1 MKILSVGTACWMLAS
16 LAAGTAA
23 AQGVDPSTAESARRV
38 AAGTCATCHGPGGNS
53 ETPKFPVLAAQR
65 EGYLAAQ
72 MKAFRDQSRGDADAI
87 AYMWGMAAPLS
98 DEMIAA
104 LARYYASRTP
114 APGRPGKAA
123 LVAQGRD
130 IYMKGIASEN
140 IPACGTCHGAR
151 AEGTGDFP
159 RLAGQHA
166 EYLIKQLYSFRNES
180 RNVAVMH
187 GVAKEMKLP
196 EMQAVAA
203 YLESQ

>member
-1 MKILSVGTACWMLAS
+1 MKILLVGTTCWMLAS
-16 LAAGTAA
+16 LAGTAA
-23 AQGVDPSTAESARRV
+23 AQGAGPSVDQAARRV
-38 AAGTCATCHGPGGNS
+38 AVGTCATCHGQRGNS
-53 ETPKFPVLAAQR
+53 DMPKFPKLAGQR

-87 AYMWGMAAPLS
+87 AYMWGMAGPLS
-98 DEMIAA
+98 DAMIAA
-104 LARYYASRTP
+104 LSHYYASQAP
-114 APGRPGKAA
+114 APGRPANAA
-123 LVAQGRD
+123 LVAQGRE
-130 IYMKGIASEN
+130 IYTKGVPAEN
-140 IPACGTCHGAR
+140 IPACVTCHGAR
-151 AEGTGDFP
+151 AEGAGDFP

-203 YLESQ
+203 FLESQ